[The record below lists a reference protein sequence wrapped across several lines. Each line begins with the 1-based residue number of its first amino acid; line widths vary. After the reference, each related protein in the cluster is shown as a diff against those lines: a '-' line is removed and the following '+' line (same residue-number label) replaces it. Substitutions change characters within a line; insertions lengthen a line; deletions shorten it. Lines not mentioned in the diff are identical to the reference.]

1 MSAGALSE
9 RPILTRMSGE
19 VLSGQ
24 LNHFAP
30 AEVLQLLRLA
40 QASGVLELA
49 SGDERV
55 SLLCERGRPV
65 FARTDGLG
73 VRAGQVL
80 VHRGVVSEAQLETA
94 LALQR
99 LDPARRIGTLLV
111 ERGVATGAQVEEAVR
126 EVVKRII
133 YRVLLW
139 RDGTFRFHPDR
150 TIAAEE
156 IQLDLDLDRM
166 ILEGLRLA
174 DEARGDA

>member
-1 MSAGALSE
+1 MSSD
-9 RPILTRMSGE
+9 
-19 VLSGQ
+19 VLSGH
-24 LNHFAP
+24 LSHFAP

-40 QASGVLELA
+40 QASGVLELENG
-49 SGDERV
+49 SERV
-55 SLLCERGRPV
+55 ALLCERGRPV

-73 VRAGQVL
+73 VRAGEVL
-80 VHRGVVSEAQLETA
+80 VHRGVVSEAQLDAA

-99 LDPARRIGTLLV
+99 NDPARRIGTLLV
-111 ERGVATGAQVEEAVR
+111 ERGVASAQQVQDAVR

-139 RDGTFRFHPDR
+139 RDGTFRFHPDK
-150 TIAAEE
+150 TIAAED

-174 DEARGDA
+174 DEARGGA

>member
-1 MSAGALSE
+1 MNETGD
-9 RPILTRMSGE
+9 
-19 VLSGQ
+19 VLSGR
-24 LNHFAP
+24 LSHFAP
-30 AEVLQLLRLA
+30 AEVLQLLRLG
-40 QASGVLELA
+40 QASGVLELE
-49 SGDERV
+49 SGGERV

-80 VHRGVVSEAQLETA
+80 VHRGVVTAEQLETA

-111 ERGVATGAQVEEAVR
+111 DRGAASAQQVEDAVR

-139 RDGTFRFHPDR
+139 REGTFRFRPEG
-150 TIAAEE
+150 TVAAEE

-174 DEARGDA
+174 DEARGSA

>member
-1 MSAGALSE
+1 MSSD
-9 RPILTRMSGE
+9 

-24 LNHFAP
+24 LSHFAP

-40 QASGVLELA
+40 QASGVLELENG
-49 SGDERV
+49 SERV

-80 VHRGVVSEAQLETA
+80 VHRGVVSETQLESA

-99 LDPARRIGTLLV
+99 RDPDRRIGTLLV
-111 ERGVATGAQVEEAVR
+111 AGGIANAQQVQDAVR

-139 RDGTFRFHPDR
+139 RDGTFHFHSERAIEVED
-150 TIAAEE
+150 

-174 DEARGDA
+174 DEARGGA

>member
-1 MSAGALSE
+1 MPGD
-9 RPILTRMSGE
+9 

-49 SGDERV
+49 SGEERV

-111 ERGVATGAQVEEAVR
+111 ERGVATATQVEEAVR

-150 TIAAEE
+150 TIAAED

>member
-1 MSAGALSE
+1 VNETGD
-9 RPILTRMSGE
+9 
-19 VLSGQ
+19 VLSGR
-24 LNHFAP
+24 LTHFAP

-40 QASGVLELA
+40 QASGVLDLES
-49 SGDERV
+49 SGERV

-80 VHRGVVSEAQLETA
+80 VHRGVVSVAQLDTA

-99 LDPARRIGTLLV
+99 LDPTRRIGALLV
-111 ERGVATGAQVEEAVR
+111 ERGAASSQQVEDAVR

-150 TIAAEE
+150 TIVGED

-174 DEARGDA
+174 DEARGSA